1 MTIMAYTTHGSAIM
15 SEHGAINEENK
26 DFLLS
31 EEGTSKIALFLY
43 ELGTLLRILRDVN
56 EELMLE
62 YVHYVRN
69 ELPALSR
76 NTINVLEAHEVRGKK
91 LVNTDGSLHIYI
103 RDGVN
108 IIAHILLANDK
119 HEELTILPP
128 FGHTLDQYAQLVH
141 ASIKGHVLH

>member
-1 MTIMAYTTHGSAIM
+1 MTIMTYVTHGPFVM
-15 SEHGAINEENK
+15 NEKGAINGENH

-56 EELMLE
+56 EALMLE
-62 YVHYVRN
+62 YVHYVRQ
-69 ELPALSR
+69 ELPELSKHAL
-76 NTINVLEAHEVRGKK
+76 NALEAHEVRGKK
-91 LVNTDGSLHIYI
+91 LVNTDGSLHVYI

-108 IIAHILLANDK
+108 IIAHILLAEDG

-128 FGHTLDQYAQLVH
+128 FGHTLSQYADLVR
-141 ASIKGHVLH
+141 ASIKGHAIH